1 MTSNRITFTLNHLVA
16 VLNSSADRLLRANY
30 ALTYSQFLFLITLQG
45 LGESTPSFLAE
56 RLGVSRAAVSQ
67 RLSWFEDRK
76 LIDISNAK
84 GSQKN
89 LSLRLSK
96 RGSDLASESA
106 DFLEAEFRKL
116 FYGLPDVDLTGLDKT
131 LKKLTN
137 QLIERQEGKNAA

>member
-30 ALTYSQFLFLITLQG
+30 SLTYSQFLFLVTLQG

-131 LKKLTN
+131 LKQLTN

>member
-30 ALTYSQFLFLITLQG
+30 SLTYSQFLFLVTLQG
-45 LGESTPSFLAE
+45 LGESTPSFLAK

-131 LKKLTN
+131 LRKLTN

>member
-30 ALTYSQFLFLITLQG
+30 SLTYSQFLFLVTLQG

-116 FYGLPDVDLTGLDKT
+116 FDGLPDVDLTGLDKT